1 MCVCMYT
8 YIHTY
13 IYTFCF
19 IHFVSFTLQKI
30 KFTKINTVLQWFY
43 EYITINTMFVRDMYH
58 YNILMVIIL
67 LSSIVHCDIKM
78 I

>member
-1 MCVCMYT
+1 MYT

-13 IYTFCF
+13 ILFYSL
-19 IHFVSFTLQKI
+19 IYVKLLKI

-43 EYITINTMFVRDMYH
+43 EYITIDTMFVRDMYH